1 MNGITQ
7 NLLRLQGLDFGQQPT
22 NASQAAV
29 LRATI
34 PQGMLQQYDRLRAR
48 GKTGIAVVRNRVCTG
63 CRMQVPI
70 AVVAMLMRG
79 TGIQVCGN
87 CGRYLCLPELS
98 DEPAHGADPN
108 LPAAVTPAP
117 RTRKRKAARQG
128 IEQT

>member
-22 NASQAAV
+22 NASQATV

-98 DEPAHGADPN
+98 DEPALGADPN
-108 LPAAVTPAP
+108 LSAAVTPAP

-128 IEQT
+128 IE